1 MEITLTNRVNIAKR
15 MTADTA
21 ALKDWR
27 VRNKKNRSMRGIARD
42 LTGGKGYIIA
52 SVKDLYA
59 KYGTMC
65 HYSPD
70 APGAGKKR
78 VWGIRMNII
87 HREIQFVSI

>member
-27 VRNKKNRSMRGIARD
+27 VRNNRNRSMRGIARD
-42 LTGGKGYIIA
+42 LAAGKGYIIA
-52 SVKDLYA
+52 SVNDLTD
-59 KYGTMC
+59 KYGTLC

-70 APGAGKKR
+70 APGSGKKH
-78 VWGIRMNII
+78 VWGLRMNKI
-87 HREIQFVSI
+87 HREIQFVAI

>member
-1 MEITLTNRVNIAKR
+1 MALNLTNRVNIAKR

-52 SVKDLYA
+52 SANELVE
-59 KYGTMC
+59 KYGTLC

-78 VWGIRMNII
+78 VWGLRMNEV
-87 HREIQFVSI
+87 HREIQFVAI